1 MISTSFILNEVFLG
15 LNSRLISSVVFR
27 NFDRH
32 KTKTMKN
39 FLNLLLLAFTF
50 QCQPKATHTTTQFQG
65 KSEVPSSLKN
75 THQELLQQLHQFTLI
90 KDGSAPFALK
100 LEELMLHHFT
110 EEEDFILPPLGLLP
124 SLANGKDPEDYKEIM
139 ALSEKAK
146 LQMDHMSAE
155 HQLIIAY
162 IGELKEAS
170 TEENRPAIIQFE
182 KEVAKHAVSEEEVY
196 FPASIMVGEYLKLKS
211 DLKTN

>member
-1 MISTSFILNEVFLG
+1 MRFFLG
-15 LNSRLISSVVFR
+15 LNFRLISSSIFR

-32 KTKTMKN
+32 KTKMMKN
-39 FLNLLLLAFTF
+39 FLYLILLVFTF
-50 QCQPKATHTTTQFQG
+50 QCQPKASQTTTKFQG
-65 KSEVPSSLKN
+65 KPEVPASLKE
-75 THQELLQQLHQFTLI
+75 THEELLQQLHQFTLI
-90 KDGSAPFALK
+90 KDSSTPFVLK

-110 EEEDFILPPLGLLP
+110 EEEDYILPPLGLLP
-124 SLANGKDPEDYKEIM
+124 FLANGQGQENFTEIM

-146 LQMDHMSAE
+146 SQMDHMSAE

-170 TEENRPAIIQFE
+170 TKENRPAVIQFE

-211 DLKTN
+211 ELKTN